1 MPLFILEILIQ
12 VALVVHCIKTGRNT
26 IWIWVIVLLPLAGPI
41 AYLGVEVIPELLGSR
56 GARRAVRGVK
66 RAIDPE
72 QDLRRAEQKAKLS
85 GDVQS
90 RQQYAAELIRMGRP
104 AEAVEVCKSMLTGIY
119 EKDPS
124 LLLGL
129 AQAQF
134 AASDFAAARAT
145 LDDLIQDNPSFQSAD
160 GHLLYARATEGAGDA
175 AKALEE
181 YKVLAEY
188 YPGAEAAVRYARLL
202 RQQGQQE
209 ASNKVLRDLL
219 DRAALAPPHY
229 KKMQREW
236 LDEARRESR

>member
-1 MPLFILEILIQ
+1 M
-12 VALVVHCIKTGRNT
+12 VVHCIKTGRNT
-26 IWIWVIVLLPLAGPI
+26 IWIWVLVLLPLAGPVAYI
-41 AYLGVEVIPELLGSR
+41 AVELLPELLGSR
-56 GARRAVRGVK
+56 GARRAVRGVR
-66 RAIDPE
+66 RAMDPE
-72 QDLRRAEQKAKLS
+72 QDLRRAEQKVKLS

-104 AEAVEVCKSMLTGIY
+104 AEAVDVCRSMLVGIY
-119 EKDPS
+119 EKDPA

-134 AASDFAAARAT
+134 AAEDFSAVRDI
-145 LDDLIQDNPSFQSAD
+145 LDALIRDNPSFKSAD
-160 GHLLYARATEGAGDA
+160 GHLLYARATEGAGDT

-181 YKVLAEY
+181 YRALAAY

-202 RQQGQQE
+202 RKQGQSDE
-209 ASNKVLRDLL
+209 ARKLLREVV
-219 DRAALAPPHY
+219 DRAELAPAHY